1 MSIQKYELYVD
12 NYQDDEGND
21 CYSVE
26 HIKDDDGD
34 WCKSADVDKRQAT
47 HDGEIK
53 LVRSANAR
61 LAAVNTKLQA
71 DVYILSTVRAT
82 LLDENDRL
90 RNLIKDME
98 QKS

>member
-1 MSIQKYELYVD
+1 MQKYELYVD
-12 NYQDDEGND
+12 HYEND
-21 CYSVE
+21 FGCDVSNVE
-26 HIKDDDGD
+26 HIKDDHGD
-34 WCKSADVDKRQAT
+34 WCKSADVDKLQAT

-61 LAAVNTKLQA
+61 LVGANTKLQT

-90 RNLIKDME
+90 RNLIKDLE
-98 QKS
+98 QAS